1 MLRSRPTVSIGTA
14 QQPSQALTLMP
25 AALPPRCLGE
35 VGTMFA
41 DDVSLAGT
49 IRLMGPQNC
58 GAIASGSTD
67 IAVELYRLASR
78 SEAGGCGT
86 QNGRIGDRPGTVM
99 GGKRFSQRVDFH
111 STM

>member
-1 MLRSRPTVSIGTA
+1 
-14 QQPSQALTLMP
+14 
-25 AALPPRCLGE
+25 
-35 VGTMFA
+35 MFA

-99 GGKRFSQRVDFH
+99 RQAFQPTSRLPLDNVAQLGPG
-111 STM
+111 